1 MPINPNIILGVQQ
14 PKFQMADPL
23 ESASRALQIQ
33 GLMGQQDLQG
43 LQLDEA
49 RRGAESNERLRALFS
64 GNPNA
69 TPEDV
74 MRIDP
79 TKGLKM
85 RQDALNNRKTE
96 GDINKGRAETM
107 GKLLT
112 FQKDGASAVMAN
124 PTADSA
130 LAAVDQ
136 FERMATGFGMPELS
150 AQAAQQRAAIQQAQ
164 GNPDALRRLAAGW
177 ALTADKFLPQFKTVN
192 DGKTTRMVD
201 ENYLSNPNAG
211 ATAIQMQTTPDAD
224 QTDRRTREEGAAD
237 RSVTMRGQNMTDS
250 RSREANT
257 ISREANATTYDADR
271 GVLVNRATGEAR
283 PAMQGGQPIG
293 PRDKDLTDSQ
303 SKALLFGTRM
313 QEAEKIFGDLSK
325 KGVTTAIPGATA
337 GYGVG
342 AAINTVA
349 SPNQQS
355 LVQAKRDFINAVLRR
370 ESGAVISPSE
380 FDNAEKQYFPQVGD
394 SPQVIAQKTANR
406 KIAAEGIMQEVPQR
420 RRPMQQGAVN
430 PGAAD
435 PQIEALLKKYG
446 G

>member
-96 GDINKGRAETM
+96 GDINKGRAETL

-124 PTADSA
+124 PTAESA
-130 LAAVDQ
+130 FAAVDQ
-136 FERMATGFGMPELS
+136 FERMATAFQMPELVQS
-150 AQAAQQRAAIQQAQ
+150 AQRQRAAIQEA
-164 GNPDALRRLAAGW
+164 GNDPNVIRRLAAGW
-177 ALTADKFLPQFKTVN
+177 SMAAKDLLPQYKEIN
-192 DGKTTRMVD
+192 DGKTTRFVD
-201 ENYLSNPNAG
+201 TNAISNPGAG
-211 ATAIQMQTTPDAD
+211 TQTVTMLTTPGQD
-224 QTDRRTREEGAAD
+224 QVDRRTREERAAD